1 MKKKLPL
8 LFFWFPCY
16 FSNAGRSNYSTT
28 SKFYLFCLLN
38 FTNNYVFRPLNLLLN
53 CRLHP
58 HCFSSWNLKK
68 GQWDRPHLIRWFPC
82 VRHSVAQGQL
92 FLALCYLCSY
102 YCLLPLWWTP
112 WLRRLWPA
120 GSCAWAMTVAVC
132 STSRIGP
139 SKLPRFMSI
148 DIHWCARQ
156 QVLIIGSWGWRA
168 EIWTTWQAGLVLL
181 GLHLMFG
188 TSDHATWCFWDI
200 PFICCKN
207 KIRNRDIPGL
217 AADIPGDD

>member
-1 MKKKLPL
+1 MDHTL
-8 LFFWFPCY
+8 
-16 FSNAGRSNYSTT
+16 
-28 SKFYLFCLLN
+28 
-38 FTNNYVFRPLNLLLN
+38 
-53 CRLHP
+53 
-58 HCFSSWNLKK
+58 
-68 GQWDRPHLIRWFPC
+68 
-82 VRHSVAQGQL
+82 SVGFHGQL
-92 FLALCYLCSY
+92 FFALCYLCSY

-120 GSCAWAMTVAVC
+120 GLCAWAMTVAVC
-132 STSRIGP
+132 STSHIRP

-156 QVLIIGSWGWRA
+156 PILIIWSWGWRT
-168 EIWTTWQAGLVLL
+168 EIWTPWQAGLVLL

-207 KIRNRDIPGL
+207 KLGIGISLDWPQIFQVMISINIGYTNNAKEKP
-217 AADIPGDD
+217 